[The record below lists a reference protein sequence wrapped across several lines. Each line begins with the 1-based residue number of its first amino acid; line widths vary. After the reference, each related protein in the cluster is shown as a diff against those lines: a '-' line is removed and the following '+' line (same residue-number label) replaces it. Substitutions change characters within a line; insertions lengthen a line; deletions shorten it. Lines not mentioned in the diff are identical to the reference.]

1 MAQDLVEPTFRRP
14 QERKARGDPTKRSEL
29 SSDGASLG
37 RVCERSLHGIDWP
50 PDQNH
55 ILAVVGCRRLR
66 SAEIDS
72 RAPQE
77 KGGRVSLDW
86 HGPARHRLE
95 GQLPVSGIRRMRA
108 SARIGTFCSQ
118 SHLGRSRH
126 AVAGIRG
133 AFDGVLRGHGRRA
146 QQKCLRRRVGQG
158 KSGRHQSSGF
168 QIGEIRNSAVSVL

>member
-1 MAQDLVEPTFRRP
+1 MHRRLQRDATIGRLGQIARSQPMRRKTGPVWILASACHRFKALTGRPIKTTFSRSSAVVVFVQPRLIVRRHR
-14 QERKARGDPTKRSEL
+14 RKEAGSL
-29 SSDGASLG
+29 WIGMDGAL
-37 RVCERSLHGIDWP
+37 
-50 PDQNH
+50 
-55 ILAVVGCRRLR
+55 
-66 SAEIDS
+66 
-72 RAPQE
+72 
-77 KGGRVSLDW
+77 
-86 HGPARHRLE
+86 HRLG